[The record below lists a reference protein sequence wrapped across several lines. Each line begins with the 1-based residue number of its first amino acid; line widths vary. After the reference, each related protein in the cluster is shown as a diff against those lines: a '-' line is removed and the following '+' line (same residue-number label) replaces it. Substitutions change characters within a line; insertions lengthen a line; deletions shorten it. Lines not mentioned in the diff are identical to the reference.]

1 VFGVR
6 ALRKKV
12 GLALGGGVA
21 KGLAHIG
28 VVKALLELGVPVDCV
43 AGTSAGSL
51 VGALVASAMSPGEM
65 EGLARSIRWRD
76 IARPVVPRL
85 GLLDAQRLEQLLV
98 SVLGDRRIE
107 DLPLPFAAVATD
119 LETGKKVVLREG
131 PVAPAVR
138 ASCAM
143 PGIFVP
149 VTLQGRLLVDGGVVD
164 NVPVGAARQLGADY
178 VIAVDLSGS
187 LDTTPVPRNVFGVLM
202 RSYEIMLHE
211 KRATEVAGADVVIRP
226 RVERLGPVNL
236 EAAGA
241 YIEAGWKAT
250 VAQREV
256 LLDLVEKLRP
266 RSFLRYVDPRAWL
279 GRRARQGA

>member
-1 VFGVR
+1 MS

-28 VVKALLELGVPVDCV
+28 VVKALLELGVPIDCV

-51 VGALVASAMSPGEM
+51 VGALVASAMSPTEM
-65 EGLARSIRWRD
+65 EALARSTRWRD

-131 PVAPAVR
+131 PIAPAVR

-187 LDTTPVPRNVFGVLM
+187 LDTTPVPRNVLGILM

-236 EAAGA
+236 EAAEA

-256 LLDLVEKLRP
+256 LLDLVEELRP

-279 GRRARQGA
+279 GRRTRRGA